1 VKETGLRLQAYLAH
15 AGVASRRA
23 AEGIIAEGRVSVNGV
38 IVSGQGSRVF
48 PGDTVLLDGKPVRM
62 ESRLVYL
69 ALNKPPGYICSSSD
83 PQGRPLAIDLL
94 PDEIKERLY
103 NVGRLDFMSCGLI
116 FFTNDGEFAARL
128 GHPRSGLEKEYMVEA
143 TGHIPDA
150 LIEAFEKGI
159 SIEDVY
165 YKAQLIER
173 LGSRAIRV
181 VLIEGK
187 NREIRRVFSH
197 FHLHPFRLRR
207 VRIGPVKLDD
217 LEEGKSRALKN
228 FEIESLTEFGKKE
241 KGYRVQGT
249 GFGKKE
255 KGTRDY
261 RSDYEE
267 AHAARFDYG
276 TKTLN
281 PNPRSP
287 NPKPRRG
294 LTW

>member
-1 VKETGLRLQAYLAH
+1 VRAEGLRLQVYLAH

-38 IVSGQGSRVF
+38 IVNGQGSRVF
-48 PGDTVLLDGKPVRM
+48 PGDTVLLDGKPVRT
-62 ESRLVYL
+62 ESRLLYI

-94 PDEIKERLY
+94 PDEIGERLY

-128 GHPRSGLEKEYMVEA
+128 GHPGSGLEKEYMVEA

-159 SIEDVY
+159 SVEDVH
-165 YKAQLIER
+165 YKAQNVER

-207 VRIGPVKLDD
+207 IRIGPVKLED
-217 LEEGKSRALKN
+217 LEEGKSRSLKN
-228 FEIESLTEFGKKE
+228 FELEALSNE
-241 KGYRVQGT
+241 KLAMSNEQCKRRRV
-249 GFGKKE
+249 
-255 KGTRDY
+255 
-261 RSDYEE
+261 RS
-267 AHAARFDYG
+267 
-276 TKTLN
+276 
-281 PNPRSP
+281 
-287 NPKPRRG
+287 
-294 LTW
+294 